1 MAIQENII
9 EKLKGNLMMFADRE
23 NISDVNFRD
32 GHATT
37 LPRQSDQAFIF
48 LLLSVVY
55 SLWLLQLFTEALKG

>member
-1 MAIQENII
+1 MAIQENIL

-48 LLLSVVY
+48 
-55 SLWLLQLFTEALKG
+55 